1 MNHIVWTQWDD
12 LEAPPGITVWGPATV
27 PLDSAAMSEV
37 TVYVPRYMSGLP
49 GLEPIAHMSS
59 LQYVQL
65 PNAGYDDAVAFRR
78 DGLVFCNAR
87 GVHDI
92 STAELA
98 LGLMIA
104 SLREIDKFVLAQS
117 SGQWLPGPRPSLAY
131 KRVALVGFG
140 SIGQTIGRMLEPF
153 NVDLH
158 AFTRSGAN
166 GTHTMAEFDSL
177 LPTFDVVI
185 LILPATPETVG
196 LMDQKR
202 LGLMKDGALLVNVA
216 RGTIVDTDALADEL
230 ESGRIRAALDVTNPE
245 PLPSDHRLWR
255 APGLIISPH
264 VGGNSSAFEPGM
276 RALLATQCA
285 RLVSGQQPLNIVMEG
300 KATSSS

>member
-1 MNHIVWTQWDD
+1 MND
-12 LEAPPGITVWGPATV
+12 
-27 PLDSAAMSEV
+27 V
-37 TVYVPRYMSGLP
+37 TFYVPRYMSGLA
-49 GLEPIAHMSS
+49 GLEPIRRMSA
-59 LQYVQL
+59 LRHVQL

-78 DGLVFCNAR
+78 EGLAFSNAR

-92 STAELA
+92 STSELA

-104 SLREIDKFVLAQS
+104 SLREIDKFVLAQG
-117 SGQWLPGPRPSLAY
+117 SGQWIQGPRPSLAY
-131 KRVALVGFG
+131 KKVALVGFG

-166 GTHTMAEFDSL
+166 GTHTMAELDGL
-177 LPTFDVVI
+177 LPSFDVVI
-185 LILPATPETVG
+185 LILPATPETVN
-196 LMDQKR
+196 LMDSRR

-216 RGTIVDTDALADEL
+216 RGTIVDTDALVAEL

-245 PLPSDHRLWR
+245 PLPSDHRLWQ

-276 RALLATQCA
+276 RALLATQLS
-285 RLVSGQQPLNIVMEG
+285 RLASGEELLNIVMEG
-300 KATSSS
+300 KGEGS